1 MPNTLHI
8 QYQIGDI
15 IDNILENWGNENY
28 KVTIESFRRKK
39 DCLVLFRVG
48 NWCEKNYFFK
58 SAVSV
63 RDKEGK
69 SFRQFERIVSFLKK
83 FSHERTHK

>member
-8 QYQIGDI
+8 HYQIGDI
-15 IDNILENWGNENY
+15 IDNILENRGNENY

-48 NWCEKNYFFK
+48 NWGEKNYFFK

-63 RDKEGK
+63 RDKDGK

>member
-48 NWCEKNYFFK
+48 NWGEKNYFFK

>member
-8 QYQIGDI
+8 QYKIGDI
-15 IDNILENWGNENY
+15 IDDILENWGDENY
-28 KVTIESFRRKK
+28 KVTIESFRTKK
-39 DCLVLFRVG
+39 DCLVLFRIG
-48 NWCEKNYFFK
+48 NWGEKNNFFK

-63 RDKEGK
+63 RDKDGK
-69 SFRQFERIVSFLKK
+69 SFRQFEKIVSFLKK

>member
-48 NWCEKNYFFK
+48 NWGEKNYFFK

-63 RDKEGK
+63 RDKDGK

>member
-8 QYQIGDI
+8 QYKIGDI
-15 IDNILENWGNENY
+15 IDDILENWGDENY

-48 NWCEKNYFFK
+48 NWGEKNIFFK
-58 SAVSV
+58 SAVSA
-63 RDKEGK
+63 RDKDGK
-69 SFRQFERIVSFLKK
+69 SFRQFEKIVSFLKK

>member
-8 QYQIGDI
+8 QYKIGDI
-15 IDNILENWGNENY
+15 IDNILENWGDENY

-48 NWCEKNYFFK
+48 NWGEKNNFFK

-63 RDKEGK
+63 RDKDGK
-69 SFRQFERIVSFLKK
+69 SFRQFEKIVSFLKN
-83 FSHERTHK
+83 FSHQRTHK

>member
-8 QYQIGDI
+8 QHKIGSI
-15 IDNILENWGNENY
+15 IDDILENWGDENY

-39 DCLVLFRVG
+39 DCLVLFRIG
-48 NWCEKNYFFK
+48 NWGEKNHFFK

-63 RDKEGK
+63 RDKDGK
-69 SFRQFERIVSFLKK
+69 SFRQFEKIVSFLKQ
-83 FSHERTHK
+83 FSQDGTHK

>member
-8 QYQIGDI
+8 QYKIGDI
-15 IDNILENWGNENY
+15 IDNILENWGDENY

-39 DCLVLFRVG
+39 DCLVLFRIG
-48 NWCEKNYFFK
+48 NWGEKNNFFK

-63 RDKEGK
+63 RDKDGK
-69 SFRQFERIVSFLKK
+69 SFRQFEKIVSFLKN
-83 FSHERTHK
+83 FSHQRTHK

>member
-48 NWCEKNYFFK
+48 NWGEKNYFLK

-83 FSHERTHK
+83 FSHERTHE

>member
-48 NWCEKNYFFK
+48 NW
-58 SAVSV
+58 
-63 RDKEGK
+63 G
-69 SFRQFERIVSFLKK
+69 
-83 FSHERTHK
+83 

>member
-39 DCLVLFRVG
+39 DCLVLSRVG

-83 FSHERTHK
+83 FSHERTHE

>member
-8 QYQIGDI
+8 QYKIGDI
-15 IDNILENWGNENY
+15 IDDILENWSDENY

-39 DCLVLFRVG
+39 DCLVLFPIG
-48 NWCEKNYFFK
+48 NWGEKNHFIK

-63 RDKEGK
+63 RDKDGK
-69 SFRQFERIVSFLKK
+69 SFRQFEKIVAFVKK
-83 FSHERTHK
+83 FSHERTEK

>member
-8 QYQIGDI
+8 QYKIGDI
-15 IDNILENWGNENY
+15 IDNILENWGDENY

-48 NWCEKNYFFK
+48 NWGEKNNFFK

-63 RDKEGK
+63 RDKDGK
-69 SFRQFERIVSFLKK
+69 SFRQFEKIVSFLKK

>member
-48 NWCEKNYFFK
+48 NWGEKNYFFK

-83 FSHERTHK
+83 FSHERTHE

>member
-48 NWCEKNYFFK
+48 NWGEKNYFFK

-69 SFRQFERIVSFLKK
+69 SFR
-83 FSHERTHK
+83 

>member
-48 NWCEKNYFFK
+48 NWCENNYFFK

-83 FSHERTHK
+83 FSHERTHE

>member
-8 QYQIGDI
+8 QYKIGDI

-48 NWCEKNYFFK
+48 NWGEKNNFFK

-63 RDKEGK
+63 RDKDGK

>member
-8 QYQIGDI
+8 QYKIGDI
-15 IDNILENWGNENY
+15 IDNILENWGDENY

-48 NWCEKNYFFK
+48 NWGEKNNFFK

-63 RDKEGK
+63 RDKDGK
-69 SFRQFERIVSFLKK
+69 SFRQFEKIVSFLKI
-83 FSHERTHK
+83 FSHQRTHK

>member
-8 QYQIGDI
+8 QYKIGGI
-15 IDNILENWGNENY
+15 IDDILENWGDENY

-48 NWCEKNYFFK
+48 NWGEKNHFFK

-63 RDKEGK
+63 RDKDGK
-69 SFRQFERIVSFLKK
+69 SFRQFEKIVSFLKK
-83 FSHERTHK
+83 FSHEHTHK

>member
-48 NWCEKNYFFK
+48 NWGEKNHFFK

-63 RDKEGK
+63 RDKDGK